1 LIGTWTYLPQDAPK
15 YLKGSYLNMS
25 FGSLLFVIVLSLMA
39 YLAWENKQRQSG
51 KRDGVFEDLTASQ
64 VDRLGHNHPQFVFT
78 V

>member
-1 LIGTWTYLPQDAPK
+1 
-15 YLKGSYLNMS
+15 MS